1 MEATN
6 DTVIDTPAL
15 ASALRC
21 IGLFYG
27 LEQPLAATV
36 AGATDEAEAI
46 RAFIR
51 RERPHLLKAYDLETL
66 VQMVLSA
73 REASHEAPA
82 SIESRY
88 AA

>member
-1 MEATN
+1 MDSETRL
-6 DTVIDTPAL
+6 DTPAL
-15 ASALRC
+15 AAALRTM
-21 IGLFYG
+21 GLFYG

-36 AGATDEAEAI
+36 AGAPDEAEAV

-66 VQMVLSA
+66 VGMVAEA
-73 REASHEAPA
+73 RRAAIEPPA
-82 SIESRY
+82 SIESRF